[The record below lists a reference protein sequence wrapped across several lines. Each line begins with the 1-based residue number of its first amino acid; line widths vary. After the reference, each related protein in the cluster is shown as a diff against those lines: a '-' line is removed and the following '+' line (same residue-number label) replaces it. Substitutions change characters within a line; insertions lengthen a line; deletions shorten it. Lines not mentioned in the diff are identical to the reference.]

1 MFSQVERKCPFR
13 SVPDVL
19 AVHSGRIGPGRQELG
34 LDGKERVKVLTSNRI
49 QNSLKGLIYPFLA
62 AHNDVGMDLAWI
74 YPAPACGLRS
84 HIGAREWADRSLINA
99 GAQIAAHCRVDR
111 DHRSLQPSAL
121 SHIGATNPDNTSR
134 WREQLDLAVAAT
146 SREPMQV
153 W

>member
-62 AHNDVGMDLAWI
+62 AHNDVGMDLARI
-74 YPAPACGLRS
+74 DEIPVSRTYGCFKLGNDGGSTSA
-84 HIGAREWADRSLINA
+84 SLPTI
-99 GAQIAAHCRVDR
+99 
-111 DHRSLQPSAL
+111 SL
-121 SHIGATNPDNTSR
+121 
-134 WREQLDLAVAAT
+134 
-146 SREPMQV
+146 
-153 W
+153 